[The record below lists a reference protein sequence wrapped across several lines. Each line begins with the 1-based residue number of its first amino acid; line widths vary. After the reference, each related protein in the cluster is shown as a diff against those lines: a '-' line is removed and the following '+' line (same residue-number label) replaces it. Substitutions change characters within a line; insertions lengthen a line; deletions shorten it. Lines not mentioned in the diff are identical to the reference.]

1 MTWMAVTSGFAT
13 IYRLV
18 AAGFVYKFTAFVR
31 ISMHKICRCA
41 VQATSMSL
49 SSISIQRPVLATVLS
64 VTIILFGIIGY
75 SFLGIREYPSV
86 DPPIITVTTNYTGAN
101 ADIVESQLTE
111 PVEQAVNGIAGI
123 RSISSV
129 SRDGRSTITVEFNL
143 NVDLETAA
151 NDVRDKVSQ
160 VVSTLPQDADPP
172 VVAKADANAQPI
184 IFLNIQSDQRSLLEL
199 TDIAEN
205 VFKER
210 LQTIDGVSEIR
221 VWGARTYAM
230 RLWMDPNKLSAYQLT
245 PLDVRNALLRENIE
259 LPSGS
264 VEGANTELTVRT
276 MGRLTTPEEFNNL
289 VLKEEGGR
297 IVRFRDL
304 GYAELGPQNLR
315 TILRRDGVPMVGNA
329 IIPQPGSNHI
339 EIADEFY
346 RRVEQIKKDMPADI
360 KLDMGFDNTQFIR
373 ASISEVEETILTA
386 FVLVVIII
394 FLFLRDWRTTV
405 VPVLAIPIS
414 LIGAFFIMYVAG
426 FSINVLTLL
435 GIVLAIG
442 LVVDDAIVVLENI
455 YAKIEAGMS
464 PLQAALSGSREI
476 FFAVIATTVALVAVF
491 LPIVFLQGI
500 TGRLFREFGYVIG
513 GAVVISSFVALTLTP
528 MLSSRLL
535 KKRAVEPWFY
545 RVTEPFFVGLNK
557 IYSNSLHA
565 FMRARWLGWAIMI
578 ISGAIIYT
586 LGRGLPSELSPLED
600 RGRLR
605 GFATAPE
612 GATFEY
618 MDAYMTQLVDVVR
631 KGADNELAGVI
642 SVTSPGFGASSS
654 VNSGSLNIILK
665 DADERALTQKE
676 VLAKLA
682 PQIASL
688 TGARSFLSQL
698 QTIGNSRGEL
708 PVQFVIQAGTLEQ
721 LREVLPKFMEEVG
734 KEPIFNVSELDL
746 KFNKPEIRIEIDR
759 NKARDLGVSMAD
771 VGQTLQLGLSGQRF
785 GYFIMN
791 GKQYQVIGQ
800 VQREDRDSPVDVR
813 SLYVR
818 SQRGQMVQLDNLVTL
833 VEKTTPPTLYRYN
846 RFASATVSAGLV
858 EGKTIGDG
866 IAAMEAIADRVLDDR
881 FLTSLSGSSKDF
893 AESSSSLGFAFLLA
907 IVLIYLVLAAQFESF
922 RDPFII
928 MFTVPLALAGAVLS
942 LWYWDQTLN
951 IFSQIGIIMLVGLVA
966 KNGILIVEFAN
977 QRKEQG
983 LSKGEAILEA
993 AASRFRPILMTSMST
1008 ILGTLPIALALGAGS
1023 ESRVSMGIA
1032 VVGGL
1037 VFSTLL
1043 TLYVIPAIYSY
1054 LSTNEANVLID
1065 IKEEEEE
1072 MVSV

>member
-1 MTWMAVTSGFAT
+1 
-13 IYRLV
+13 
-18 AAGFVYKFTAFVR
+18 
-31 ISMHKICRCA
+31 
-41 VQATSMSL
+41 MSL

-64 VTIILFGIIGY
+64 ITIVLFGIIGY
-75 SFLGIREYPSV
+75 SYLGIREYPNV
-86 DPPIITVTTNYTGAN
+86 DSPIVTVSTNYTGAN

-111 PVEQAVNGIAGI
+111 PIEQAVNGIAGI

-160 VVSTLPQDADPP
+160 VVRNLPQDADPP
-172 VVAKADANAQPI
+172 VVAKSDASAQPI
-184 IFLNIQSDQRSLLEL
+184 IFLNIQSDKRSLLEL
-199 TDIAEN
+199 TDVAEN
-205 VFKER
+205 IFKER
-210 LQTIDGVSEIR
+210 LQTIEGVSEIR
-221 VWGARTYAM
+221 VWGAKTYAM
-230 RLWMDPNKLSAYQLT
+230 RLWLDPNRLSAYQLT
-245 PLDVRNALLRENIE
+245 ALDVRNALLRENIE

-264 VEGANTELTVRT
+264 VEGASTELTVRT
-276 MGRLTTPEEFNNL
+276 MGRMSTPEEFNNL
-289 VLKEEGGR
+289 IIKEEGGR
-297 IVRFRDL
+297 VVRLQDI
-304 GYAELGPQNLR
+304 GYAELGPENLR

-339 EIADEFY
+339 NIADEFY
-346 RRVEQIKKDMPADI
+346 RRVERIKKDLPEDI
-360 KLDMGFDNTQFIR
+360 KLDIGFDNTTFIR
-373 ASISEVEETILTA
+373 ASIKEVEETIYTA
-386 FVLVVIII
+386 FILVVFII
-394 FLFLRDWRTTV
+394 FLFLRDWRTTL

-455 YAKIEAGMS
+455 YAKIEGGMQ
-464 PLQAALSGSREI
+464 PLQAALAGSREI
-476 FFAVIATTVALVAVF
+476 FFAVIATTVALIAVF
-491 LPIVFLQGI
+491 LPIIFLQGL
-500 TGRLFREFGYVIG
+500 TGRLFREFGFVIG
-513 GAVVISSFVALTLTP
+513 GAVTISSFVALTLTP

-535 KKRAVEPWFY
+535 KKKEQPPWFY
-545 RVTEPFFVGLNK
+545 RVTEPFFESLNGA
-557 IYSNSLHA
+557 YNNSLRL
-565 FMRARWLGWAIMI
+565 FMRIRWMGWVFMLVAGGVIYYLG
-578 ISGAIIYT
+578 T
-586 LGRGLPSELSPLED
+586 RLPSELAPMED
-600 RGRLR
+600 RSRLR

-618 MDAYMTQLVDVVR
+618 MDAYMMQLVDLVQR
-631 KGADNELAGVI
+631 KAKDEIAGIV

-654 VNSGSLNIILK
+654 VNSGSLTVILK
-665 DADERALTQKE
+665 NADQRSLSQKE
-676 VLAKLA
+676 VLAKLM
-682 PQIASL
+682 PQISSL
-688 TGARSFLSQL
+688 TGARTFLSQQ
-698 QTIGNSRGEL
+698 QTIGGGRGEL
-708 PVQFVIQAGTLEQ
+708 PVQYVVQAGTLDK
-721 LREVLPKFMEEVG
+721 LREVLPKFMEEVA
-734 KEPIFNVSELDL
+734 KDPTFNISELDL

-759 NKARDLGVSMAD
+759 NKARDLGVSMIDIA
-771 VGQTLQLGLSGQRF
+771 QTLQLGLSGQRF

-791 GKQYQVIGQ
+791 GKQYQIIGQ
-800 VQREDRDSPVDVR
+800 IQRQDRDAPIDVK

-818 SQRGQMVQLDNLVTL
+818 NQRAEMIQLDNLVTL
-833 VEKTTPPTLYRYN
+833 IEDTTPPTLYRYN
-846 RFASATVSAGLV
+846 RFASATVSAGLAD
-858 EGKTIGDG
+858 GKTIGDG
-866 IAAMEAIADRVLDDR
+866 IKAMDAIADRVLDDTY
-881 FLTSLSGSSKDF
+881 LTSLSGPSKDF
-893 AESSSSLGFAFLLA
+893 SESSSSLGFAFLLA

-942 LWYWDQTLN
+942 LSIWEQTLN

-983 LSKGEAILEA
+983 LNKRDAIMEA
-993 AASRFRPILMTSMST
+993 AVGRFRPILMTSLST

-1054 LSTNEANVLID
+1054 LSTDRPNVLVSV
-1065 IKEEEEE
+1065 EEEKTT
-1072 MVSV
+1072 